1 MWWKDSDCG
10 ADSLRGTAFEAA
22 TYARRGEAGEKFVLR
37 SLFSFQLMTNKTQFC
52 GVAESQH
59 VVGERIQDE

>member
-1 MWWKDSDCG
+1 MWWKETDCG

-37 SLFSFQLMTNKTQFC
+37 SLFSFQLTEFC
-52 GVAESQH
+52 GVAELQH
-59 VVGERIQDE
+59 VVDERIQDD